1 MSSPTRHNRR
11 SPTKRT
17 RANRSTR
24 SPKSKRQA
32 PRSSQPSYRTP
43 QQLEPERGR
52 TSPSEKKETK
62 TPMTTPNLAN
72 VISSFYTIR
81 STVQQLS
88 DSLQR
93 MEKIMTNAY
102 QMFEIANS
110 FMGRRREP
118 GLFGGPR
125 RRPRLRLIKPPE
137 EDGEIP
143 RLNLPDE
150 PPGGGNGAFGI
161 GQLFKLMQSPFVQQ
175 MLSGLMNAKT
185 SDQESKPSKQKQG

>member
-1 MSSPTRHNRR
+1 MSSPVRQNRQ

-17 RANRSTR
+17 RANRPKKV
-24 SPKSKRQA
+24 PKSV
-32 PRSSQPSYRTP
+32 RSSQSSNRPP
-43 QQLEPERGR
+43 KKLEPERS
-52 TSPSEKKETK
+52 SPAGKKETP
-62 TPMTTPNLAN
+62 TFTTPNLAN

-93 MEKIMTNAY
+93 MEKIMSNAY
-102 QMFEIANS
+102 QMFEIANT
-110 FMGRRREP
+110 FMGRRNAP

-150 PPGGGNGAFGI
+150 LPRGGGGSFGI
-161 GQLFKLMQSPFVQQ
+161 SQIFKLIQSPIVQQ
-175 MLSGLMNAKT
+175 LLSGMAKT
-185 SDQESKPSKQKQG
+185 SEQESKQKQG